1 MKTWYKN
8 KRVFN
13 KDNTVQIFKTAP
25 SLFKATKC
33 SKAKNTDLNE
43 TIQMNSNFER
53 ETDRQSER
61 VPYHW
66 SKCKSWLRV
75 RPLNAD

>member
-13 KDNTVQIFKTAP
+13 KDNTVQIFKTTP
-25 SLFKATKC
+25 SLFKAIKC

-43 TIQMNSNFER
+43 TIQMNSKC
-53 ETDRQSER
+53 
-61 VPYHW
+61 
-66 SKCKSWLRV
+66 SKKIHNRGTCNVRFNIKSKKEFNIK
-75 RPLNAD
+75 LN

>member
-53 ETDRQSER
+53 ETDSQRGFHITGVNVNR
-61 VPYHW
+61 GYA
-66 SKCKSWLRV
+66 LG
-75 RPLNAD
+75 L